1 MSMAILNQVQEEVR
15 RIAIAG
21 AAVAGGDFRLKKLVP
36 ALEQAGTKAPVFA
49 RVAQA
54 AQAVV
59 DSNEKTAS
67 VAVLDLASLV
77 NAILYTQGET
87 GAAGELT
94 PIPTTDLGG
103 SREQTSA
110 RILKPLLEALSSTG
124 SGRIELVRDAVE
136 RGTFRDLRLVRPAL
150 HALDDPYPEIAS
162 VLADKVLPMY
172 GAAIVPELRAA
183 LDLKGRGGDVHRLR
197 LLHRL
202 DPQGTRDLVR
212 QALEVGS
219 KEIRVAAIG
228 CLDTTGSD
236 LGFLLEQARSKA
248 KDVRAA
254 ALRALGKASN
264 AAREVV
270 AAIKA
275 AVDGDDIEL
284 IVDTL
289 KESKVA
295 EVQEYVVAR
304 GALQLADVLKI
315 DDAKKQGPAMTRL
328 MFLIS
333 CLDGRTDAAAETLLR
348 QCFDSV
354 GAMAKIKS
362 TPSGAD
368 FNELLARVMSRGS
381 SALQQRLA
389 QSHASLTGEMLG
401 PAYSAARSTMT
412 PAAFF
417 KEFSPILEKLKEK
430 RGKKSGER
438 ERADALVRVLSGSE
452 ARSFYRSW
460 VFVPERDD
468 DGTPAMP
475 ELDPRWL
482 DAAIETENL
491 ELICDLARP
500 GHGGAGRFIAG
511 KLETTKLGERYHL
524 LATLVRIRFPGAAEA
539 IIDALKQHA
548 KATHHGYNLYWYG
561 EMIAALPRSDAP
573 KFEALLT
580 TLPEAMVDHLIAS
593 VTTLK
598 NKPE

>member
-1 MSMAILNQVQEEVR
+1 MSMAILNQVQEDVR

-21 AAVAGGDFRLKKLVP
+21 AAVAGGDFRLKKLLP
-36 ALEQAGTKAPVFA
+36 ALEQAGTKAPIFA

-54 AQAVV
+54 VQAVV
-59 DSNEKTAS
+59 DSNEKNAS

-87 GAAGELT
+87 GAVGEWR

-110 RILKPLLEALSSTG
+110 RTLKPLLEALTSTG

-150 HALDDPYPEIAS
+150 QALDDPYPEIAS
-162 VLADKVLPMY
+162 LLAEKVLPMY
-172 GAAIVPELRAA
+172 GKAIVPALRDA
-183 LDLKGRGGDVHRLR
+183 LDLKGLGGDVHRLR

-202 DPQGTRDLVR
+202 DPEGTRELVR
-212 QALEVGS
+212 QALDAGS

-236 LGFLLEQARSKA
+236 LGFLLEQARSRA

-254 ALRALGKASN
+254 ALRALGTASN
-264 AAREVV
+264 AVREIVS
-270 AAIKA
+270 AIKA
-275 AVDGDDIEL
+275 AIDGDDIEL

-289 KESKVA
+289 KETKVS
-295 EVQEYVVAR
+295 EVQDYVVAR
-304 GALQLADVLKI
+304 GAAQLAEVLKQN
-315 DDAKKQGPAMTRL
+315 DAKKQGTGVTHL
-328 MFLIS
+328 MLLIR
-333 CLDGRTDAAAETLLR
+333 CLDGRTDAPAEALLG
-348 QCFDSV
+348 QCFESV
-354 GAMAKIKS
+354 GALEKVKS
-362 TPSGAD
+362 SPSGAD
-368 FNELLARVMSRGS
+368 FNELLARVMLRGS
-381 SALQQRLA
+381 VALQQRLA
-389 QSHASLTGEMLG
+389 QSHASMVGEMIG
-401 PAYSAARSTMT
+401 ASFAAARNTMS
-412 PAAFF
+412 PAAFY
-417 KEFSPILEKLKEK
+417 KEFSPILAKLSEK

-452 ARSFYRSW
+452 RRAFHRSW
-460 VFVPERDD
+460 VFMPECH
-468 DGTPAMP
+468 DGKTPSIP

-482 DAAIETENL
+482 DVAIDTGNV

-500 GHGGAGRFIAG
+500 GHGGVGRFIMS
-511 KLETTKLGERYHL
+511 KLETTKLAERYQL
-524 LATLVRIRFPGAAEA
+524 LATLVRIRFPGAADA

-548 KATHHGYNLYWYG
+548 KAAHHGYNMYSYA
-561 EMIAALPRSDAP
+561 EMIAELPRSEAP

-593 VTTLK
+593 VITLK
-598 NKPE
+598 SKPE